1 MEGRFWEQGMF
12 AVAPKIATVPAI
24 PEKLNTGLNIM
35 RDFMHSKGIIFGN
48 EPGSILVKPLQNVVN
63 AVMFVKRDLMRVR
76 RLSGISMAWSSENS
90 VL

>member
-1 MEGRFWEQGMF
+1 MGAPQKQSNLVEGRFWEQGMF

-63 AVMFVKRDLMRVR
+63 AVMF
-76 RLSGISMAWSSENS
+76 GE
-90 VL
+90 